1 MEKIKTR
8 RTERKVSTG
17 LVIDVLALVEE
28 RAKAENVTKATASRH
43 ATAVRGVIKAL
54 GVSRSKVIK
63 PAPWI
68 ALYARSDSTST
79 AISNMKFVAVILE
92 WAEAQNH
99 IDGEFYGKIARAI
112 RTALAVRAA

>member
-1 MEKIKTR
+1 MVEIKTR
-8 RTERKVSTG
+8 FNERKIVTN
-17 LVIDVLALVEE
+17 LVDDVLQIVNE
-28 RAKAENVTKATASRH
+28 RAEAEGVSKATASRH
-43 ATAVRGVIKAL
+43 ATAVRGVVKAL
-54 GVSRSKVIK
+54 GVSRSKVVK

-68 ALYARSDSTST
+68 ALYARQNATST

-99 IDGEFYGKIARAI
+99 IDGEFYGQIARAI